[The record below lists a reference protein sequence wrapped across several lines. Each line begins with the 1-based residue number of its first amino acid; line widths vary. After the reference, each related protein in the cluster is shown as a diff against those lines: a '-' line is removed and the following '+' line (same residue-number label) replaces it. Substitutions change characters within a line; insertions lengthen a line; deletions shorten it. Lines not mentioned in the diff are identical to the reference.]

1 MQLNKRLE
9 CLFNFDISL
18 YFYFLLELKCFK
30 LKINVKEYLRPYRSN
45 IIILRYYKNDINC
58 QLSENI
64 NRSFFK
70 LNKSFE
76 NL

>member
-30 LKINVKEYLRPYRSN
+30 LKINVKEYLRTYRSN

-58 QLSENI
+58 
-64 NRSFFK
+64 
-70 LNKSFE
+70 
-76 NL
+76 